1 MTEEIKTDNLNDS
14 KCNDLLSVTVYNGKY
29 TVVQDHKGVL
39 RALRY
44 GEEWRDCCGDGLIL
58 ALAKEVDELRK
69 LVKLA
74 RDIYIDENDDG
85 ETDCVTPFDV
95 YR

>member
-1 MTEEIKTDNLNDS
+1 MTEEIKTDNLSDS

-29 TVVQDHKGVL
+29 TVVQDHKGAL

-44 GEEWRDCCGDGLIL
+44 DEEWRDCCGDGLIL
-58 ALAKEVDELRK
+58 ALAQEVDELRK

-85 ETDCVTPFDV
+85 ETDCVTPFDA